1 MVILI
6 NKIYVNNFNNTFDI
20 KQICVV
26 TYLLIKYNDT
36 IKKLVAHKSP
46 AYQKL
51 VEISGN
57 KNEQQWILNNGN
69 KLIEEEQKLQ
79 HQFSQ
84 SVYQNENKQNK
95 VNLEDNIDLM
105 DEYNNENMLDN
116 NSENEKINEDKI
128 NEDKINEDKINE
140 DIISDDRISDDYIN
154 ENQKLA
160 ENQEEIL
167 KNSNIEENIKNKL
180 KISNLNNYKNL
191 SKSNLNNYEIISF
204 SDMEPLDKRN

>member
-6 NKIYVNNFNNTFDI
+6 NKIYVNNFNDTFDI

-51 VEISGN
+51 VEISGVCN
-57 KNEQQWILNNGN
+57 N

-167 KNSNIEENIKNKL
+167 KNSNIEENIKKL
-180 KISNLNNYKNL
+180 IENRIENNHKNL
-191 SKSNLNNYEIISF
+191 ANMKMNEKLNLENNKI
-204 SDMEPLDKRN
+204 